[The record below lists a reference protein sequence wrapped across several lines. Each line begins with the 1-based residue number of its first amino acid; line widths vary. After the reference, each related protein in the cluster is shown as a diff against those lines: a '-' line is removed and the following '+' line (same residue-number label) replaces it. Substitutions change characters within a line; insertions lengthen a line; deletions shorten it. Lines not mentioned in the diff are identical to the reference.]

1 MKTLNKDFLELL
13 RLLKH
18 VMHKGQTQQVV
29 ELEKKLEADGE
40 DAEIKAALSEHLLK
54 RGNLLMQM
62 GDKDGAQ
69 KDMQRYLQLNP
80 EKIGELS
87 GEFKAEGRE
96 HCR

>member
-1 MKTLNKDFLELL
+1 MDLDEMNPVLLVATL
-13 RLLKH
+13 
-18 VMHKGQTQQVV
+18 TQQVV

-40 DAEIKAALSEHLLK
+40 DADIKAALSEHLLK

>member
-1 MKTLNKDFLELL
+1 MDLNEMNPVLLVATL
-13 RLLKH
+13 
-18 VMHKGQTQQVV
+18 TQQVV

-62 GDKDGAQ
+62 DDKDGAR

>member
-1 MKTLNKDFLELL
+1 MDLNEMNPVLLVATL
-13 RLLKH
+13 
-18 VMHKGQTQQVV
+18 TQQVV

-40 DAEIKAALSEHLLK
+40 NAEIKAALSEHLLK
-54 RGNLLMQM
+54 RGKLLMQM

>member
-1 MKTLNKDFLELL
+1 MDLNEMNPVFLVATL
-13 RLLKH
+13 
-18 VMHKGQTQQVV
+18 TQQVV

-62 GDKDGAQ
+62 GDKDGAR

>member
-1 MKTLNKDFLELL
+1 MEKMDLNEMNPVLLVATL
-13 RLLKH
+13 
-18 VMHKGQTQQVV
+18 TQQVV

-40 DAEIKAALSEHLLK
+40 NAEIKAALSEHLLK

-62 GDKDGAQ
+62 GDKDGAR

>member
-1 MKTLNKDFLELL
+1 MEVMDLNEMNPVLLVATL
-13 RLLKH
+13 
-18 VMHKGQTQQVV
+18 TQQVV

-40 DAEIKAALSEHLLK
+40 NAEIKAALSEHLLK

-62 GDKDGAQ
+62 GDKDGAR

>member
-1 MKTLNKDFLELL
+1 MDLNEMNPVLLVATL
-13 RLLKH
+13 
-18 VMHKGQTQQVV
+18 TQQVV

-40 DAEIKAALSEHLLK
+40 NAEIKAALSEQLLK

>member
-1 MKTLNKDFLELL
+1 MGLNEMNPVLLVATL
-13 RLLKH
+13 
-18 VMHKGQTQQVV
+18 TQQVV
-29 ELEKKLEADGE
+29 ELEKKLEQQLGADGE

-62 GDKDGAQ
+62 GDKDGAR

>member
-1 MKTLNKDFLELL
+1 MDLNEMNPVLLVATL
-13 RLLKH
+13 
-18 VMHKGQTQQVV
+18 TQQVV

-69 KDMQRYLQLNP
+69 KDMQRYLQLDP

>member
-1 MKTLNKDFLELL
+1 MDLNEMNPVLLVATL
-13 RLLKH
+13 
-18 VMHKGQTQQVV
+18 TQQVV

-62 GDKDGAQ
+62 GDKDGAR

-80 EKIGELS
+80 ENIGELS

>member
-1 MKTLNKDFLELL
+1 MDLNEMNPVLLVATL
-13 RLLKH
+13 
-18 VMHKGQTQQVV
+18 TQQVV
-29 ELEKKLEADGE
+29 ELEKKLEQQLGADGE

-62 GDKDGAQ
+62 GDKDGAR

>member
-1 MKTLNKDFLELL
+1 MDLNEMNPVLLVATL
-13 RLLKH
+13 
-18 VMHKGQTQQVV
+18 TQQVV

-62 GDKDGAQ
+62 SDKDGAQ

>member
-1 MKTLNKDFLELL
+1 MDLNEMNPILLVATL
-13 RLLKH
+13 
-18 VMHKGQTQQVV
+18 TQQVV

>member
-1 MKTLNKDFLELL
+1 MDLNEMNPVLLVATL
-13 RLLKH
+13 
-18 VMHKGQTQQVV
+18 TQQVV

-40 DAEIKAALSEHLLK
+40 DTGSKAALSEHLLK
-54 RGNLLMQM
+54 RVNLLMQM
-62 GDKDGAQ
+62 GDKDGAR

>member
-1 MKTLNKDFLELL
+1 MDLNEMNPVLLVATL
-13 RLLKH
+13 
-18 VMHKGQTQQVV
+18 TQQVV

-40 DAEIKAALSEHLLK
+40 NAEIKAALSEHLLK

>member
-1 MKTLNKDFLELL
+1 MDLNEMNPVLL
-13 RLLKH
+13 VATR
-18 VMHKGQTQQVV
+18 TQLVV

-40 DAEIKAALSEHLLK
+40 DAGSKAALSEHLLK

-62 GDKDGAQ
+62 GDKDGAR

>member
-1 MKTLNKDFLELL
+1 MDLNEMNPVLLVATL
-13 RLLKH
+13 
-18 VMHKGQTQQVV
+18 TQQMV

>member
-1 MKTLNKDFLELL
+1 MDLNEMNPVLLVATL
-13 RLLKH
+13 
-18 VMHKGQTQQVV
+18 TQQVE

>member
-1 MKTLNKDFLELL
+1 MDLNEMNPVLLVATL
-13 RLLKH
+13 
-18 VMHKGQTQQVV
+18 TQQVV
-29 ELEKKLEADGE
+29 ELEKKLEADDE

>member
-1 MKTLNKDFLELL
+1 MDLNEMNPVLLVATL
-13 RLLKH
+13 
-18 VMHKGQTQQVV
+18 TQQVV

-40 DAEIKAALSEHLLK
+40 NAEIKAALSEHLLK

-62 GDKDGAQ
+62 GDKDGAR

-87 GEFKAEGRE
+87 GEFEAEGRE

>member
-1 MKTLNKDFLELL
+1 MDLNDTNPVLMIATL
-13 RLLKH
+13 
-18 VMHKGQTQQVV
+18 TQKVV

-40 DAEIKAALSEHLLK
+40 DAESKTALSELLLK
-54 RGNLLMQM
+54 RGNLLLKM
-62 GDKDGAQ
+62 GDKDGAR

-80 EKIGELS
+80 EKIEELS

>member
-1 MKTLNKDFLELL
+1 MDLNEMNPVLLVATL
-13 RLLKH
+13 
-18 VMHKGQTQQVV
+18 TQQVV

-40 DAEIKAALSEHLLK
+40 DAVIKAALSEHLLK

>member
-1 MKTLNKDFLELL
+1 MDLNEMNPVLLVATL
-13 RLLKH
+13 
-18 VMHKGQTQQVV
+18 TQQVV
-29 ELEKKLEADGE
+29 ELEKKLEVDGE

>member
-1 MKTLNKDFLELL
+1 MDLNEMNPVLLVATL
-13 RLLKH
+13 
-18 VMHKGQTQQVV
+18 TQQVV

-62 GDKDGAQ
+62 GDKDGAR

-96 HCR
+96 H

>member
-1 MKTLNKDFLELL
+1 MDLNEMNPVLLVATL
-13 RLLKH
+13 
-18 VMHKGQTQQVV
+18 TQQVV
-29 ELEKKLEADGE
+29 ELEKKLGADGE
-40 DAEIKAALSEHLLK
+40 NAEIKAALSEHLLK

>member
-1 MKTLNKDFLELL
+1 MDLNEMNPVLLVATL
-13 RLLKH
+13 
-18 VMHKGQTQQVV
+18 TQQVV

-54 RGNLLMQM
+54 RGNLLIQM
-62 GDKDGAQ
+62 GDKDGAR

>member
-1 MKTLNKDFLELL
+1 MDLNEMNPVLLVATL
-13 RLLKH
+13 
-18 VMHKGQTQQVV
+18 TQQVV
-29 ELEKKLEADGE
+29 ELEKKLETDGE
-40 DAEIKAALSEHLLK
+40 DAGSKAALSEHLLK

-62 GDKDGAQ
+62 GDKDGAR

-80 EKIGELS
+80 EKIEELS

>member
-1 MKTLNKDFLELL
+1 MDLNEMNPVHLVATL
-13 RLLKH
+13 
-18 VMHKGQTQQVV
+18 TQLVV

-40 DAEIKAALSEHLLK
+40 DAGSKAALSEHLLK

-62 GDKDGAQ
+62 GDKDGAR

-80 EKIGELS
+80 EKIWDLS

>member
-1 MKTLNKDFLELL
+1 MDLNEMNPVLLVATL
-13 RLLKH
+13 
-18 VMHKGQTQQVV
+18 TQQVV

-40 DAEIKAALSEHLLK
+40 NAEIKAALSEHLLK

-62 GDKDGAQ
+62 GDKDGAR

>member
-1 MKTLNKDFLELL
+1 MDLNEMNPVLLVATL
-13 RLLKH
+13 
-18 VMHKGQTQQVV
+18 TQQVV

-40 DAEIKAALSEHLLK
+40 NAEIKAALSEHLLK
-54 RGNLLMQM
+54 RGNLLMQR

>member
-1 MKTLNKDFLELL
+1 MDLNEMNPVLLVATL
-13 RLLKH
+13 
-18 VMHKGQTQQVV
+18 TQQVV
-29 ELEKKLEADGE
+29 ELEKTLEADGE

-62 GDKDGAQ
+62 GDKDGAR

>member
-1 MKTLNKDFLELL
+1 MDLNEMNRVLLVATL
-13 RLLKH
+13 
-18 VMHKGQTQQVV
+18 TQQVV

-62 GDKDGAQ
+62 GDKDGAR